1 MSKMGH
7 MTPEEK
13 RELYAR
19 LDELKP
25 LPGQVDT
32 IIQTLANME
41 LSLLSIYGNP
51 KAIGSRGMIHELQ
64 DDVRQIKATELER
77 LGKKL
82 DEQDAKIKTFEE
94 LRDRAKG
101 YLIGTAVGSGVTG
114 GGIGIFITKL
124 IGG

>member
-1 MSKMGH
+1 MGD

-32 IIQTLANME
+32 IIRTLSKME

-51 KAIGSRGMIHELQ
+51 EAIGSRGLIHELQ
-64 DDVRQIKATELER
+64 YDVKQIKATELSR
-77 LGKKL
+77 LSKKL
-82 DEQDAKIKTFEE
+82 DEQDTKIRSFEE

-101 YLIGTAVGSGVTG
+101 YMIGIGVGSGVTG
-114 GGIGIFITKL
+114 GGIGIALTKL

>member
-1 MSKMGH
+1 MSNMGD

-32 IIQTLANME
+32 IIRTLSKME

-51 KAIGSRGMIHELQ
+51 EAIGSRGMIHELQ
-64 DDVRQIKATELER
+64 TDVRQLKVTELAR
-77 LGKKL
+77 LSKKL
-82 DEQDAKIKTFEE
+82 DDQDVKIKSFEE
-94 LRDRAKG
+94 LRDSARG
-101 YLIGTAVGSGVTG
+101 YMIGIGVGSGMTG
-114 GGIGIFITKL
+114 GGIGIVLTKIL
-124 IGG
+124 GG